1 MFVAACSADT
11 DDAEPTAT
19 ASETTVNVS
28 LTEFVVEPSADTVS
42 AGAFTF
48 NVTSDSTIF
57 HNLRVI
63 ATDLAPDALPTD
75 DATFSADEEL
85 LDVVAGSDA
94 LDPGE
99 QETLTVGL
107 AAGNYVLICNIPGH
121 YEGSITT
128 AFRLE

>member
-1 MFVAACSADT
+1 M
-11 DDAEPTAT
+11 
-19 ASETTVNVS
+19 S